1 MDQFDLI
8 VIGSGP
14 GGYVAAIRAAQL
26 GAKVALVEEREV
38 GGVCLNRGCIPSKA
52 IIESARVLGTVRHA
66 GQFGIKTGPPE
77 VDYGAVIQR
86 KDAVLTRLRN
96 GIGYLLK
103 NAKITVTAGRGSVID
118 AHTVNVT
125 GKDGTSTRIEGRE
138 ILVASGSEPA
148 RPKIF
153 PFDNP
158 RVMTS
163 DEALSHTHLPARAL
177 VIGGG
182 YIGCEF
188 ASMWAEFGSAVT
200 LVEML
205 PTLLPIDDA
214 DVAKEIERS
223 LARQRVKVL
232 TGTKVEKMTAT
243 DAGVASELT
252 GGKSLET
259 DVALVAVGRKPT
271 SDVEGLAALG
281 VKLNERGAIA
291 VDALGRTNVEG
302 VSAIGDVTGKIML
315 AHYASEQGV
324 IAAEHLFGG
333 TPHGL
338 THLAARTLDATPSC
352 VFTTPEIASVGLTE
366 AEARK
371 RHGEIRVGRF
381 PFAALGKAVA
391 SGETAGFVKVI
402 GDAAGTVLGVH
413 MVGGHVTNMIGEAT
427 LAVRL
432 KLKMDEIVHT
442 IHAHPTMGEALHE
455 AALDF
460 YGRAL
465 HKT

>member
-1 MDQFDLI
+1 M
-8 VIGSGP
+8 
-14 GGYVAAIRAAQL
+14 AAIRAAQL
-26 GAKVALVEEREV
+26 GAKVAIVEEREV

-86 KDAVLTRLRN
+86 KDAVVARLRN

-118 AHTVNVT
+118 AHTVNVA
-125 GKDGTSTRIEGRE
+125 GKDGTTRIAGKN
-138 ILVASGSEPA
+138 ILVASGSEPE

-333 TPHGL
+333 TPHPE
-338 THLAARTLDATPSC
+338 ALDATPSC
-352 VFTTPEIASVGLTE
+352 VFTNPEIASVGLTE

-371 RHGEIRVGRF
+371 RHGEVRVGRF

-432 KLKMDEIVHT
+432 KLKMDEIIHT

>member
-1 MDQFDLI
+1 
-8 VIGSGP
+8 
-14 GGYVAAIRAAQL
+14 VAALRAAQL
-26 GAKVALVEEREV
+26 GATVTLVEEREV

-52 IIESARVLGTVRHA
+52 IIESARVLGMVKHA
-66 GQFGIKTGPPE
+66 EQFGVKIGGGGAE
-77 VDYGAVIQR
+77 IDYPAVMKR
-86 KDAVLTRLRN
+86 KDGVVTRLRN
-96 GIGYLLK
+96 GLSYLLR
-103 NAKITVTAGRGSVID
+103 NSKITVTAGRARMLD
-118 AHTVNVT
+118 PHTVEVA
-125 GKDGTSTRIEGRE
+125 GKEGTSSRIEGRKV
-138 ILVASGSEPA
+138 IVATGSEPA

-153 PFDNP
+153 SFDNP

-163 DEALSHTHLPARAL
+163 DEALTLTRLPASAL

-205 PTLLPIDDA
+205 PGLLPMDDA
-214 DVAKEIERS
+214 DVSKEMERS

-243 DAGVASELT
+243 DLGVVSELT
-252 GGKSLET
+252 GGETLET

-281 VKLNERGAIA
+281 VKLNERGAIT
-291 VDALGRTNVEG
+291 VDALGRTDAQD

-324 IAAEHLFGG
+324 IAAEDLFGG
-333 TPHGL
+333 EAHPEAL
-338 THLAARTLDATPSC
+338 EATPSC

-391 SGETAGFVKVI
+391 SGETAGFVKVV
-402 GDAAGTVLGVH
+402 GDAGGTVLGVH

-432 KLKMDEIVHT
+432 KLTMDEIVHT

-460 YGRAL
+460 FGRAL
-465 HKT
+465 HKA